1 MADDVRV
8 TNWPNADGSEAAAAV
23 KLWDFLRTQD
33 GGPTTI
39 DEHLL
44 LYRRCRAA
52 VLGNRDPNEPDSSG
66 GRSRI
71 ASSNSSFY

>member
-23 KLWDFLRTQD
+23 RLWDFLRTQD
-33 GGPTTI
+33 GGPTSI

-52 VLGNRDPNEPDSSG
+52 VLGHRDPSESEGGG
-66 GRSRI
+66 GRSR
-71 ASSNSSFY
+71 STSHTSFY